1 MSIKKNHFFSPSRT
15 IVFSMIV
22 TIFFGTLLLA
32 LPIARVKD
40 AAFIDLLFTATSCTC
55 VTGLMTIPIETFST
69 FGLGVIMFLLQIGGL
84 GLITLTLFA
93 VSLFTN
99 LGLGTQVMA
108 GEMLELD
115 SWKDTRKIL
124 IFIIL
129 LTLTIESIGAIF
141 IFQTFRNDFSLP
153 KAIFFSF
160 FHAVSAFCNAGL
172 SPVSNGMLHFSHNYN
187 VLLITS
193 VLMIAGGIGFI
204 TWNEIFFTHNPF
216 VRRKQRMSLQTK
228 LILRYYFF
236 LIFINTVIFWLLER
250 KNTLSGMSD
259 PLQWINSFFLSV
271 TSRSGGY
278 LAVYPNDLQNASLF
292 AIIANAFIGS
302 APGSTGSGIK
312 VTTMA
317 IFFATINA
325 AIINKPSVDIHGRR
339 IMKDQVYR
347 ALAIVAL
354 SLLWIILTTFFLLI
368 TEKNWNFLDI
378 VFESISA
385 FSTLGASIGMTPYLS
400 FTGKILIL
408 LSMLIGRIGSLTFMI
423 ALRKPKERSEFS
435 YPEERVM
442 MT

>member
-1 MSIKKNHFFSPSRT
+1 MSIKKSHFFSPSRT
-15 IVFSMIV
+15 IVFSMIF
-22 TIFFGTLLLA
+22 TIFLGTLLLA

-40 AAFIDLLFTATSCTC
+40 AALIDLLFTATSCTC
-55 VTGLMTIPIETFST
+55 VTGLMTIPIETFSM
-69 FGLGVIMFLLQIGGL
+69 FGLGIILFLIQIGGL

-124 IFIIL
+124 LFIIT
-129 LTLTIESIGAIF
+129 LTLTIEAIGALF
-141 IFQTFRNDFSLP
+141 VFQTFRNDFTFY

-160 FHAVSAFCNAGL
+160 FHSVSAFCNAGL
-172 SPVSNGMLHFSHNYN
+172 SPFSGGMIYFATNYN
-187 VLLITS
+187 VLLITCL
-193 VLMIAGGIGFI
+193 LMIAGGIGFI

-216 VRRKQRMSLQTK
+216 SKRKYRMSLQTK

-236 LIFINTVIFWLLER
+236 LIFINTILFWLLER
-250 KNTLSGMSD
+250 NNTLIGMNE

-278 LAVYPNDLQNASLF
+278 LAVYPNNLQNASLF

-302 APGSTGSGIK
+302 APGSTGSGVK
-312 VTTMA
+312 LTTMA

-354 SLLWIILTTFFLLI
+354 SLLWIILITFFLLI

-378 VFESISA
+378 LFESISA

-400 FTGKILIL
+400 FVGKILIL

-423 ALRKPKERSEFS
+423 ALRKSVERSEFS